1 MSEQNN
7 VNDDLVEN
15 VILTKNYIIKSAHNS
30 VDVNDTK
37 ESYEEYFKL
46 GGTVAKM
53 SHMSTKNYANFVRK
67 RCFVDDKKK

>member
-7 VNDDLVEN
+7 INDDLIEN

-30 VDVNDTK
+30 IDVNDKK

-53 SHMSTKNYANFVRK
+53 NLRSTKKFHNFI
-67 RCFVDDKKK
+67 KKKSLKNEK